1 MNRFI
6 HFAGQSHVDRRHFL
20 KVGTVSGISSLWAP
34 RCMSQENRKELK
46 TVSLGLVAYC
56 CNLQRQQSRQEGH
69 PDLFQPSNFLR
80 HCRLLGAGGMQ
91 IHLSSLDRNKAEKLH
106 QQSHEYDFFI
116 EAIVS
121 LPKTDQD
128 KGRFAQELKTAA
140 AVGANVA
147 RTVAFPGRRYER
159 FQSMDDYRA
168 HEKLAREQLSRALPI
183 CQSIGVALALENH
196 KDQRIEERVALLKKF
211 DSEWLGACV
220 DTGNSIA
227 LLEDPLETAQALAPF
242 AKSVHLKDQ
251 AVQLSPDGF
260 LLGDIPLGQGSID
273 LRSVIKVLKDNNP
286 NLRLSL
292 ELITRPPLLVP
303 CLDSSYWHTLRDI
316 PAYQLSKILQWVRD
330 HHTDP
335 LQDPTKLRLDEKAK
349 LEAKNVLQ
357 SLAYARD
364 VLNL

>member
-1 MNRFI
+1 MDRP
-6 HFAGQSHVDRRHFL
+6 QMDRRQL
-20 KVGTVSGISSLWAP
+20 LQAGIVSGISSLWAP
-34 RCMSQENRKELK
+34 RCMSQEDREELEP
-46 TVSLGLVAYC
+46 VSLGLVAYC

-80 HCRLLGAGGMQ
+80 HCRHLGAGGMQ
-91 IHLSSLDRNKAEKLH
+91 IHLGSLDRNEAEKLH
-106 QQSHEYDFFI
+106 RQSRDYDFFI

-128 KGRFAQELKTAA
+128 KGRFTQELKTAA

-168 HEKLAREQLSRALPI
+168 HEKLAWEQLSRALPI
-183 CQSIGVALALENH
+183 CQSTGVALALENH
-196 KDQRIEERVALLKKF
+196 KDQRIEERVGLLKKF

-227 LLEDPLETAQALAPF
+227 LLEDPLETAQTLAPF

-251 AVQLSPDGF
+251 AVQLSRDGF
-260 LLGDIPLGQGSID
+260 LLGDIPLGQGSVD
-273 LRSVIKVLKDNNP
+273 LRSIVRVLKEKVPD
-286 NLRLSL
+286 LQFCL

-316 PAYQLSKILQWVRD
+316 PAHQLSDMLQWVRE
-330 HHTDP
+330 HHTAP
-335 LQDPTKLRLDEKAK
+335 LQDPTKLRLSEKAQ
-349 LEAKNVLQ
+349 LETKNVLQ

-364 VLNL
+364 VLSL